1 MMEIIIPWSHLASR
15 ILQRERRCQKC
26 CGYQNDVFG
35 LSEGFLDLTTANQ
48 IQDEMSEVLTS
59 HIFLGAHREADGTSD
74 PEDFAEQVL
83 RLRPRNKETGER
95 QGDLVTT
102 TVGILLEGL
111 ARHLIVHR
119 KLLHGA
125 RKRKR
130 NETSQNER
138 EWEKKWIENEAKYRS
153 RPLVPYAS
161 MRFN

>member
-1 MMEIIIPWSHLASR
+1 M
-15 ILQRERRCQKC
+15 
-26 CGYQNDVFG
+26 
-35 LSEGFLDLTTANQ
+35 TTTNQ
-48 IQDEMSEVLTS
+48 IQDEMPEVLTS

-130 NETSQNER
+130 KRNETSQNER
-138 EWEKKWIENEAKYRS
+138 E
-153 RPLVPYAS
+153 
-161 MRFN
+161 